1 MAAAHSHHNANLLSS
16 DISRRNPQDEYDLI
30 QKIGSGTYGDV
41 YKAKRIQS
49 NELAAIKVIKLEP
62 SDDIQIIQQEIFMM
76 RDCRHPNIIAY
87 YGSYLRRDKL
97 WICMEYCGGG
107 SLQDIYQV
115 TGPLTELQ
123 IAYMCRET
131 LKGLEYLHQKGK
143 MHRDIKGANILLTEN
158 GDVKLADFGVSAQIT
173 ATINKRK
180 SFIGTPYWMA
190 PEVAAVERKG
200 GYNQLCD
207 IWACGITAIELAE
220 LQPPMFDLHPMRALF
235 LMSKSGFK
243 PPSLSNKEKWS
254 PTFHSFIKTALTKN
268 PKKRPTAE
276 RLLQHPFVQSEM
288 PLRVPKELLLKYQS
302 PNTPYYYLDGD
313 EETVAGVPQRIPSK
327 MTSRA
332 NGVPAQNHTL
342 KTGMTTNSTWYE
354 RSSSPETLPSDIA
367 TLPLNDTKDSA
378 LSAEYSC
385 SAGGGGGGGG
395 SGGIASTNGG
405 CCVAGG
411 GGIGGSSGGGSGS
424 GGSIISS
431 SVGGGLSG
439 VSGGVSGISNNCGG
453 HHYHHHHHHQH
464 HHHQTSA
471 TGNGTSTTQHNHHN
485 HIQNQNHIHNHHQHL
500 NQLSNNA
507 LSTTSNSTS
516 SVNCNANQNPN
527 PNLNQN
533 SNYNSNLN
541 ALSMSASLAS
551 MPGLSAY
558 LGMSNL
564 RTTSIGDDDDGDINL
579 DVDIAMNNASATPA
593 AAAAAAAA
601 GGYASGLASVAA
613 SASTSATGAGCSAS
627 AAHYLRHS
635 SNYRSAAAAVSSAAQ
650 ALHGHDHGL
659 LSSSSLA
666 NSSTTTA
673 ATSSASFYNR
683 FLLLDNSSGDAVGG
697 VGGGGSSSSG
707 KGSNGLDMRHETAAT
722 PPAGTH
728 SVGDGFS
735 HSNSASTSSA
745 AAAAAAAAA
754 ASASAAAQA
763 STAST
768 AAAAAAAPGLTSDRV
783 AHLYENLLRSS
794 SSDVLDLA
802 QGDAASG
809 ENSNNCDYRSESNQN
824 GIEDSP
830 RRHSSMDQ
838 LIGLLN
844 DLGKTSRTRSLSDG
858 GTQDDDEVEK
868 EAQPDLLN
876 NTPPVPPKRSHRRR
890 HTPPRPISNGLPPT
904 PKVHMGACF
913 SKIFNGC
920 PLRVHCTAS
929 WIHPETRDQHL
940 LIGAEEGIYNLNMNE
955 LHDAAIDQLFPRR
968 TTWLYVIKDVLM
980 SLSGKSCQLYRHDLV
995 ALHSKQ
1001 TVRFSLHMN
1010 KIPERLVPRKFALTT
1025 KVPDTKGCT
1034 QCCVTRN
1041 PYNGYKYL
1049 CGATPSGIFLMQW
1062 YDPLN
1067 KFMLLKQCEWP
1078 ATSILGQG
1086 CVQNG
1091 QTPIFEMIITPELEY
1106 PIVCTG
1112 VRKALNGC
1120 LKLDLI
1126 NMNSASWFHSEDLE
1140 YDAMATMVPRRD
1152 LLKVVRVHQVEKDAI
1167 LVCYGNVMQ
1176 VVTLQGNPKQ
1186 HKKMVAQLNFDFN
1199 VDSIVCLPDS
1209 VLAFHKHGMQ
1219 GKSLR
1224 NGEVTQE
1231 IKDMSRTYRLLGSD
1245 KVVALESQLVRTGSL
1260 GSEEGHDLYILA
1272 GHEASY

>member
-1 MAAAHSHHNANLLSS
+1 MAHHNANLLSS
-16 DISRRNPQDEYDLI
+16 DISRRNPQDEYELI

-62 SDDIQIIQQEIFMM
+62 TDDIQIIQQEIIMM

-115 TGPLTELQ
+115 TGPLTEQQ
-123 IAYMCRET
+123 IAYMSRET
-131 LKGLEYLHQKGK
+131 LKGLEYLHSMGK
-143 MHRDIKGANILLTEN
+143 MHRDIKGANILLTEY

-243 PPSLSNKEKWS
+243 PPTLSNKDKWS
-254 PTFHSFIKTALTKN
+254 PTFHNFVKTALTKN

-276 RLLQHPFVQSEM
+276 RLLQHPFVQGEM
-288 PLRVPKELLLKYQS
+288 SVRVAKELLKKYMN
-302 PNTPYYYLDGD
+302 PNQQFYYNWDGD
-313 EETVAGVPQRIPSK
+313 EETVASVPQRIASK
-327 MTSRA
+327 MTSRP
-332 NGVPAQNHTL
+332 NGISPQNHTL
-342 KTGMTTNSTWYE
+342 KTGMTSSSSQWNNE
-354 RSSSPETLPSDIA
+354 RSSSPETLPSDIPLLKQHQQLQQRKQKLTGTLIMNMSLRSLLQYIDEELKLRA
-367 TLPLNDTKDSA
+367 TLPLTDTKDLLSTECNCSHNGGGNSNHNNTSSSSTSA
-378 LSAEYSC
+378 VASSAAIITTTSSSSLSATSNNGCATDVAATATTNSSIIQGSSC
-385 SAGGGGGGGG
+385 TSSSGGAHTTTNG
-395 SGGIASTNGG
+395 SGSSSTSVAYGVG
-405 CCVAGG
+405 VAGG
-411 GGIGGSSGGGSGS
+411 GNN
-424 GGSIISS
+424 
-431 SVGGGLSG
+431 GLSNIRTTA
-439 VSGGVSGISNNCGG
+439 VDHVDNHASLFAHFDMLRHGG
-453 HHYHHHHHHQH
+453 HHNNYSN
-464 HHHQTSA
+464 TTYNRPISTPASA
-471 TGNGTSTTQHNHHN
+471 LINNANLSSAGGATTNGQMSTSTSIN
-485 HIQNQNHIHNHHQHL
+485 
-500 NQLSNNA
+500 
-507 LSTTSNSTS
+507 TTS
-516 SVNCNANQNPN
+516 
-527 PNLNQN
+527 
-533 SNYNSNLN
+533 
-541 ALSMSASLAS
+541 
-551 MPGLSAY
+551 
-558 LGMSNL
+558 
-564 RTTSIGDDDDGDINL
+564 
-579 DVDIAMNNASATPA
+579 DV
-593 AAAAAAAA
+593 
-601 GGYASGLASVAA
+601 V
-613 SASTSATGAGCSAS
+613 ASTSANSSSNFSSAS
-627 AAHYLRHS
+627 T
-635 SNYRSAAAAVSSAAQ
+635 NDPQ
-650 ALHGHDHGL
+650 A
-659 LSSSSLA
+659 S
-666 NSSTTTA
+666 TTA
-673 ATSSASFYNR
+673 AITTTTTTNNITN
-683 FLLLDNSSGDAVGG
+683 NS
-697 VGGGGSSSSG
+697 
-707 KGSNGLDMRHETAAT
+707 H
-722 PPAGTH
+722 H
-728 SVGDGFS
+728 
-735 HSNSASTSSA
+735 
-745 AAAAAAAAA
+745 
-754 ASASAAAQA
+754 
-763 STAST
+763 
-768 AAAAAAAPGLTSDRV
+768 
-783 AHLYENLLRSS
+783 
-794 SSDVLDLA
+794 
-802 QGDAASG
+802 
-809 ENSNNCDYRSESNQN
+809 NCDYRHESNQN
-824 GIEDSP
+824 GLEDSP

-838 LIGLLN
+838 LLGLLN
-844 DLGKTSRTRSLSDG
+844 EMGKSSRTRSLSDG
-858 GTQDDDEVEK
+858 GTQEDDDELDK

-940 LIGAEEGIYNLNMNE
+940 LIGAEEGIFNLNMNE

-980 SLSGKSCQLYRHDLV
+980 SLSGKSCQLYRHDLI

-1001 TVRFSLHMN
+1001 THRFSLHMN

-1049 CGATPSGIFLMQW
+1049 CGATPNGIFLMQW

-1078 ATSILGQG
+1078 ATSILGGGHG

-1091 QTPIFEMIITPELEY
+1091 HTPVFEMIITPELEY

-1112 VRKALNGC
+1112 VRKAANGC
-1120 LKLDLI
+1120 LKLELI
-1126 NMNSASWFHSEDLE
+1126 NMNSGASWFHSDDLE

-1152 LLKVVRVHQVEKDAI
+1152 LLKVVKVHQVEKDAI
-1167 LVCYGNVMQ
+1167 IVCYGNIIQ

-1186 HKKMVAQLNFDFN
+1186 HKKLVSQLNFDFN

-1224 NGEVTQE
+1224 NGEITQE

-1245 KVVALESQLVRTGSL
+1245 KVVALESQLLRTGSL

>member
-16 DISRRNPQDEYDLI
+16 DISRRNPQDEYELI

-62 SDDIQIIQQEIFMM
+62 SDDIQIIQQEIIMM

-97 WICMEYCGGG
+97 WICMEFCGGG

-115 TGPLTELQ
+115 TGPLTEVQ

-131 LKGLEYLHQKGK
+131 LKGLEYLHSMGK
-143 MHRDIKGANILLTEN
+143 MHRDIKGANILLTEY

-243 PPSLSNKEKWS
+243 PPTLNNKDKWS
-254 PTFHSFIKTALTKN
+254 PTFHNFIKTALTKN

-276 RLLQHPFVQSEM
+276 RLLQHPFVQCEM
-288 PLRVPKELLLKYQS
+288 PLRVAKELLQKYQS
-302 PNTPYYYLDGD
+302 PNQQFYYYLDGD
-313 EETVAGVPQRIPSK
+313 EEAVASVPQRIPSK
-327 MTSRA
+327 MTSRT
-332 NGVPAQNHTL
+332 NGVPALNHTL
-342 KTGMTTNSTWYE
+342 KTGEFTGMTNSTWRNE
-354 RSSSPETLPSDIA
+354 RSSSPETLPSDMSLLQYIDEELKLRA
-367 TLPLNDTKDSA
+367 TLPLNDTKDPLLVGST
-378 LSAEYSC
+378 SGGGGSTECSC
-385 SAGGGGGGGG
+385 SSHNGAAAVGGGGGAG
-395 SGGIASTNGG
+395 
-405 CCVAGG
+405 AGG
-411 GGIGGSSGGGSGS
+411 VAANGSGSSGGGVAGTSTTHQ
-424 GGSIISS
+424 
-431 SVGGGLSG
+431 
-439 VSGGVSGISNNCGG
+439 
-453 HHYHHHHHHQH
+453 HHQHHQH
-464 HHHQTSA
+464 HHQLHHP
-471 TGNGTSTTQHNHHN
+471 NPNHH
-485 HIQNQNHIHNHHQHL
+485 HPQQQQHQQQNHQHLPAQAQLQQQQHHQHHHPMT
-500 NQLSNNA
+500 S
-507 LSTTSNSTS
+507 SISSGSVTSN
-516 SVNCNANQNPN
+516 A
-527 PNLNQN
+527 N
-533 SNYNSNLN
+533 SNCIS
-541 ALSMSASLAS
+541 SSASLAS

-558 LGMSNL
+558 LGMGMGSSHVGLGLGLGLGLGMGPGLGLSNL
-564 RTTSIGDDDDGDINL
+564 RTTSIGDNNVGGDDDDDL
-579 DVDIAMNNASATPA
+579 VAADVAMNNA

-601 GGYASGLASVAA
+601 GAGSGS
-613 SASTSATGAGCSAS
+613 GCSAS
-627 AAHYLRHS
+627 AAHYLRYS
-635 SNYRSAAAAVSSAAQ
+635 SNYRSAAAAQASQANNGHGHGHGHGQAPISSSASA
-650 ALHGHDHGL
+650 
-659 LSSSSLA
+659 SSS
-666 NSSTTTA
+666 T
-673 ATSSASFYNR
+673 ASFYNR
-683 FLLLDNSSGDAVGG
+683 LLLLDNCSGDAVGG
-697 VGGGGSSSSG
+697 NSSSSHAAAG
-707 KGSNGLDMRHETAAT
+707 AGGSNTNGLLDKHELEGNASS
-722 PPAGTH
+722 PPAAMPS
-728 SVGDGFS
+728 SVGDGYL
-735 HSNSASTSSA
+735 HSNCPTSA
-745 AAAAAAAAA
+745 AATAA
-754 ASASAAAQA
+754 ASGSRDNEGAS
-763 STAST
+763 SS
-768 AAAAAAAPGLTSDRV
+768 SNSS
-783 AHLYENLLRSS
+783 HLYQNLLRSS
-794 SSDVLDLA
+794 SGEAPAVSSS
-802 QGDAASG
+802 AAG
-809 ENSNNCDYRSESNQN
+809 SNNCDYRHESNQN
-824 GIEDSP
+824 GLEDSP

-838 LIGLLN
+838 LIGLIN
-844 DLGKTSRTRSLSDG
+844 DMGKSSRTRSLSDG
-858 GTQDDDEVEK
+858 GTQDDDEGESGHENYKIKIQINAFSYPQTVEK

-876 NTPPVPPKRSHRRR
+876 NTPPVPPKRSHKRR

-1078 ATSILGQG
+1078 AISIQGGGHG

-1091 QTPIFEMIITPELEY
+1091 HTPVFEMIITPELEY

-1112 VRKALNGC
+1112 VRKAMNGC
-1120 LKLDLI
+1120 LKLELI

-1167 LVCYGNVMQ
+1167 LVCYGNIMQ

-1186 HKKMVAQLNFDFN
+1186 HKKMVSQLNFDFN

-1224 NGEVTQE
+1224 NGEITQE

-1245 KVVALESQLVRTGSL
+1245 KVVALESQLLRTGSL

>member
-16 DISRRNPQDEYDLI
+16 DISRRNPQDEYELI

-62 SDDIQIIQQEIFMM
+62 SDDIQIIQQEIIMM

-97 WICMEYCGGG
+97 WICMEFCGGG

-115 TGPLTELQ
+115 TGPLSENQ

-131 LKGLEYLHQKGK
+131 LKGLEYLHSMGK
-143 MHRDIKGANILLTEN
+143 MHRDIKGANILLTEY

-243 PPSLSNKEKWS
+243 PPTLGNKDKWS
-254 PTFHSFIKTALTKN
+254 PTFHNFIKTALTKN

-276 RLLQHPFVQSEM
+276 RLLQHPFVQCEM
-288 PLRVPKELLLKYQS
+288 SLRVAKELLQKYQS
-302 PNTPYYYLDGD
+302 PNQQFYYYLDGE
-313 EETVAGVPQRIPSK
+313 EETVASVPQRIPSK

-342 KTGMTTNSTWYE
+342 QTAMTTNSMWNE
-354 RSSSPETLPSDIA
+354 RSSSPETLPSDI
-367 TLPLNDTKDSA
+367 
-378 LSAEYSC
+378 
-385 SAGGGGGGGG
+385 
-395 SGGIASTNGG
+395 
-405 CCVAGG
+405 
-411 GGIGGSSGGGSGS
+411 
-424 GGSIISS
+424 
-431 SVGGGLSG
+431 
-439 VSGGVSGISNNCGG
+439 
-453 HHYHHHHHHQH
+453 
-464 HHHQTSA
+464 
-471 TGNGTSTTQHNHHN
+471 
-485 HIQNQNHIHNHHQHL
+485 
-500 NQLSNNA
+500 
-507 LSTTSNSTS
+507 
-516 SVNCNANQNPN
+516 
-527 PNLNQN
+527 
-533 SNYNSNLN
+533 
-541 ALSMSASLAS
+541 
-551 MPGLSAY
+551 
-558 LGMSNL
+558 
-564 RTTSIGDDDDGDINL
+564 
-579 DVDIAMNNASATPA
+579 
-593 AAAAAAAA
+593 
-601 GGYASGLASVAA
+601 
-613 SASTSATGAGCSAS
+613 
-627 AAHYLRHS
+627 
-635 SNYRSAAAAVSSAAQ
+635 
-650 ALHGHDHGL
+650 
-659 LSSSSLA
+659 
-666 NSSTTTA
+666 
-673 ATSSASFYNR
+673 
-683 FLLLDNSSGDAVGG
+683 GDAVGG
-697 VGGGGSSSSG
+697 NVSGGGCAGGSCVAGGTNGVEADNTLPPVTQSIGDGFMHSSCPTASTGAAAADEATASSSS
-707 KGSNGLDMRHETAAT
+707 
-722 PPAGTH
+722 
-728 SVGDGFS
+728 
-735 HSNSASTSSA
+735 
-745 AAAAAAAAA
+745 
-754 ASASAAAQA
+754 
-763 STAST
+763 
-768 AAAAAAAPGLTSDRV
+768 
-783 AHLYENLLRSS
+783 HLYQNLLRSS
-794 SSDVLDLA
+794 SGETPVS
-802 QGDAASG
+802 AATGSSAG
-809 ENSNNCDYRSESNQN
+809 TNCDFRHESNQN
-824 GIEDSP
+824 GLEDSP

-844 DLGKTSRTRSLSDG
+844 DMGKSSRTRSLSDG
-858 GTQDDDEVEK
+858 GTQDDEEVEK

-876 NTPPVPPKRSHRRR
+876 NTPPVPPKRSHKRR

-1078 ATSILGQG
+1078 AISILGGGHG

-1091 QTPIFEMIITPELEY
+1091 HTPVFEMIITPELEY

-1112 VRKALNGC
+1112 VRKAMNGC
-1120 LKLDLI
+1120 LKLELI

-1167 LVCYGNVMQ
+1167 LVCYGNVIQ

-1186 HKKMVAQLNFDFN
+1186 HKKMVSQLNFDFN

-1245 KVVALESQLVRTGSL
+1245 KVVALESQLLRTGSL

>member
-1 MAAAHSHHNANLLSS
+1 MAHHNANLLSS
-16 DISRRNPQDEYDLI
+16 DISRRNPQDEYELI

-62 SDDIQIIQQEIFMM
+62 TDDIQIIQQEIIMM

-115 TGPLTELQ
+115 TGPLSEQQ

-131 LKGLEYLHQKGK
+131 LKGLEYLHSMGK
-143 MHRDIKGANILLTEN
+143 MHRDIKGANILLTEY

-243 PPSLSNKEKWS
+243 PPTLSNKEKWS
-254 PTFHSFIKTALTKN
+254 PTFHNFVKTALTKN

-276 RLLQHPFVQSEM
+276 RLLQHPFVQGEM
-288 PLRVPKELLLKYQS
+288 SVKVAKELLQKYMS
-302 PNTPYYYLDGD
+302 PNQQFYYNWDGD
-313 EETVAGVPQRIPSK
+313 EETVASVPQRIASK
-327 MTSRA
+327 MTSRP
-332 NGVPAQNHTL
+332 NGISPQNHTL
-342 KTGMTTNSTWYE
+342 KTGMVASSTSQWSND
-354 RSSSPETLPSDIA
+354 RSSSPETLPSDISLLKQRQKQQLQQNSKQKLTGTLIMNMSLRSLLQYIDEELKLSNSAA
-367 TLPLNDTKDSA
+367 T
-378 LSAEYSC
+378 Y
-385 SAGGGGGGGG
+385 
-395 SGGIASTNGG
+395 
-405 CCVAGG
+405 
-411 GGIGGSSGGGSGS
+411 
-424 GGSIISS
+424 SS
-431 SVGGGLSG
+431 SSSTSCFNNTTNNGTYVANFSTVIPTTTTTMLDNSFSFNT
-439 VSGGVSGISNNCGG
+439 VSVSATQIFNQLLLRNNGSNYLNSNN
-453 HHYHHHHHHQH
+453 
-464 HHHQTSA
+464 TS
-471 TGNGTSTTQHNHHN
+471 
-485 HIQNQNHIHNHHQHL
+485 
-500 NQLSNNA
+500 
-507 LSTTSNSTS
+507 
-516 SVNCNANQNPN
+516 
-527 PNLNQN
+527 
-533 SNYNSNLN
+533 
-541 ALSMSASLAS
+541 
-551 MPGLSAY
+551 
-558 LGMSNL
+558 
-564 RTTSIGDDDDGDINL
+564 
-579 DVDIAMNNASATPA
+579 DV
-593 AAAAAAAA
+593 
-601 GGYASGLASVAA
+601 V
-613 SASTSATGAGCSAS
+613 AS
-627 AAHYLRHS
+627 AAITSTYTALVTTAS
-635 SNYRSAAAAVSSAAQ
+635 SK
-650 ALHGHDHGL
+650 
-659 LSSSSLA
+659 
-666 NSSTTTA
+666 TTTA
-673 ATSSASFYNR
+673 ISANES
-683 FLLLDNSSGDAVGG
+683 L
-697 VGGGGSSSSG
+697 
-707 KGSNGLDMRHETAAT
+707 
-722 PPAGTH
+722 P
-728 SVGDGFS
+728 
-735 HSNSASTSSA
+735 SNS
-745 AAAAAAAAA
+745 
-754 ASASAAAQA
+754 
-763 STAST
+763 
-768 AAAAAAAPGLTSDRV
+768 
-783 AHLYENLLRSS
+783 HH
-794 SSDVLDLA
+794 
-802 QGDAASG
+802 
-809 ENSNNCDYRSESNQN
+809 NCDYHHESKQN
-824 GIEDSP
+824 GLEDSP

-838 LIGLLN
+838 LLGLLN
-844 DLGKTSRTRSLSDG
+844 DMGKSSRTRSLSDG
-858 GTQDDDEVEK
+858 GAQEDDDELDK

-920 PLRVHCTAS
+920 PLRIHCTAS

-940 LIGAEEGIYNLNMNE
+940 LIGAEEGIFNLNMNE

-1001 TVRFSLHMN
+1001 THRFSVHMN

-1049 CGATPSGIFLMQW
+1049 CGATPNGIFLMQW

-1078 ATSILGQG
+1078 TTSILGGGHG

-1091 QTPIFEMIITPELEY
+1091 HTPVFEMIITPELEY

-1120 LKLDLI
+1120 LKLELI
-1126 NMNSASWFHSEDLE
+1126 NMNSGASWFHSEDLE

-1152 LLKVVRVHQVEKDAI
+1152 LLKVVKVHQVEKDAI
-1167 LVCYGNVMQ
+1167 LVCYGNVIQ

-1186 HKKMVAQLNFDFN
+1186 HKKMISQLNFDFN

-1209 VLAFHKHGMQ
+1209 VLAFHKNGMQ

-1224 NGEVTQE
+1224 NGEITQE

-1245 KVVALESQLVRTGSL
+1245 KVVALESQLLRTGSL